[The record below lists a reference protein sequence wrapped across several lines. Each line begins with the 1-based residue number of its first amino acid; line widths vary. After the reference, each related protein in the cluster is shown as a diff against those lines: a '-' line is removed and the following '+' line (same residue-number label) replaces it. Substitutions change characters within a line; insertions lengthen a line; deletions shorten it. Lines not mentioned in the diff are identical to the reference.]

1 MEKNRNEVSSIIAD
15 NITYYRKRSGLT
27 QLELAEKLNYSDKSI
42 SKWERG
48 EGVPDIFVL
57 NEMADLFGLTLD
69 QFIKKRKKP
78 FIVIKDKHLLAYFY
92 ASIVLF
98 IGIFIYGIFKL
109 LNIDYDAWKII
120 IYSLPL
126 TSLVLL
132 IFYMTYKKILWMY
145 LYLTTFIWTGA
156 LSLML
161 IINVERDYFIFIIM
175 IPIYVFISFL
185 FYIVYRPKKIK

>member
-98 IGIFIYGIFKL
+98 IGIFIYGILKL

-161 IINVERDYFIFIIM
+161 IINVEKDYFIFIIM
-175 IPIYVFISFL
+175 IPIYAFISFL

>member
-1 MEKNRNEVSSIIAD
+1 
-15 NITYYRKRSGLT
+15 
-27 QLELAEKLNYSDKSI
+27 
-42 SKWERG
+42 
-48 EGVPDIFVL
+48 
-57 NEMADLFGLTLD
+57 MADLFGLTLD

-98 IGIFIYGIFKL
+98 IGIFIYGILKL

-161 IINVERDYFIFIIM
+161 IINVEKIILSIIM
-175 IPIYVFISFL
+175 IQYAFISFL
-185 FYIVYRPKKIK
+185 FYIVYSLKLNR